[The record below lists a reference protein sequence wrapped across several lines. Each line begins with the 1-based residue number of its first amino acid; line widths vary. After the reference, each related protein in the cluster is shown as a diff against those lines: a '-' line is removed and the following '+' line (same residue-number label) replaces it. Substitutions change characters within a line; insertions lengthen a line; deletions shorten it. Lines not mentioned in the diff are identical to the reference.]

1 MNFVE
6 PIRSLEDIEKIKN
19 LLKNR
24 KRDYLLFCF
33 GINTGLRISDILS
46 LNVVDVLNKNYV
58 TIIEKK
64 TKKRKK
70 IVLNTTL
77 KILIK
82 NFLLDK
88 NNDAA
93 LFKTR
98 FNNRLDRV
106 QAYRIIKNVCNKVNC
121 NLIVGTHTLRKTFA
135 YHHYKQF
142 KDVALL
148 QKILNHSSP
157 SITLNYIGIAQ
168 EEIDYSYLSF
178 NL

>member
-6 PIRSLEDIEKIKN
+6 PVRSVKDLEKIKN
-19 LLKNR
+19 LLKLK

-33 GINTGLRISDILS
+33 GINTGLRISDILN
-46 LNVVDVLNKNYV
+46 LNVADVLNKDYI

-70 IVLNTTL
+70 IALNETL
-77 KILIK
+77 QKLIK
-82 NFLLDK
+82 EFLSSKQK
-88 NNDAA
+88 NGA

-106 QAYRIIKNVCNKVNC
+106 QAYRIIKKACNKINKDLV
-121 NLIVGTHTLRKTFA
+121 VGTHTLRKTFA

-142 KDVALL
+142 KDIALL

-157 SITLNYIGIAQ
+157 AITLRYIGIEQ
-168 EEIDYSYLSF
+168 EEIDFSYLAF
-178 NL
+178 KL

>member
-88 NNDAA
+88 NNDEA

-135 YHHYKQF
+135 YHHYK
-142 KDVALL
+142 
-148 QKILNHSSP
+148 
-157 SITLNYIGIAQ
+157 
-168 EEIDYSYLSF
+168 
-178 NL
+178 

>member
-6 PIRSLEDIEKIKN
+6 PVRSVKDLEKIKN
-19 LLKNR
+19 LLKLK
-24 KRDYLLFCF
+24 KRDYLLFCL
-33 GINTGLRISDILS
+33 GINTGLRISDILN
-46 LNVVDVLNKNYV
+46 LNVADVLNKDCI

-70 IVLNTTL
+70 IALNETL
-77 KILIK
+77 QKLIK
-82 NFLLDK
+82 EFLSSKQK
-88 NNDAA
+88 NGA

-106 QAYRIIKNVCNKVNC
+106 QAYRIIKKACNKINKDLV
-121 NLIVGTHTLRKTFA
+121 VGTHTLRKTFA

-142 KDVALL
+142 KDIALL

-157 SITLNYIGIAQ
+157 AITLRYIGIEQ
-168 EEIDYSYLSF
+168 EEIDFSYLAF
-178 NL
+178 KL